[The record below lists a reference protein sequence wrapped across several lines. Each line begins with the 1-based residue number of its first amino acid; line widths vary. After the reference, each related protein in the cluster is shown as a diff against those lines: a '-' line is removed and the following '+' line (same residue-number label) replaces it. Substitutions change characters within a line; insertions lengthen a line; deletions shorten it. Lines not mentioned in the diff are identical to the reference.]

1 MKDQTLLSFAN
12 FFSAIHFFLVVYVMA
27 PYLATLMPANVSGI
41 ALSLGAIVT
50 LSTFP
55 FMPKLVARQGAQPLA
70 ILFAGLEFLILILLA
85 SSPSP
90 LLAVLLIALACATS
104 PLLAYQLDLLLE
116 ASVED
121 EATTGRVRTTFLT
134 AGNIALV
141 LTPLLIGLLLGTGNQ
156 YPRVFMVAALSLIP
170 FVFLMI
176 AKRLPRPETPKMHSL
191 TDACLCIAND
201 TDLRAV
207 ALANAV
213 LQFFYHL
220 APIFIPLYLHTVLFI
235 PWSTLGWMFAIM
247 LVPFVLLEYP
257 AGYLADKKMG
267 DKFFLAVGFVII
279 GLSFAALGIV
289 GVGTPLWVILAILIT
304 TRIGAA
310 LVEAMAEGHFFRR
323 VTEEDTNTVSVFR
336 MMRPMGALIAPIIGT
351 LLLSSIGYAG
361 LFFVSGF
368 LILITGFVSSLS
380 IRAH

>member
-1 MKDQTLLSFAN
+1 MRDQTLLSFGN
-12 FFSAIHFFLVVYVMA
+12 FFSAIHFFLVVYVLA
-27 PYLATLMPANVSGI
+27 PYLATFMPANVSGI

-50 LSTFP
+50 LSAFP
-55 FMPKLVARQGAQPLA
+55 FMPKLVAKHGAQQLA
-70 ILFAGLEFLILILLA
+70 ILFAGIEFLILILLA
-85 SSPSP
+85 TAPSP

-121 EATTGRVRTTFLT
+121 ESTTGRVRTRFLT

-141 LTPLLIGLLLGTGNQ
+141 LTPLLIGLLLNDGDQ
-156 YPRVFMVAALSLIP
+156 YQRVFLVAALTLLP
-170 FVFLMI
+170 FIFLMI
-176 AKRLPRPETPKMHSL
+176 VKKLPRPEAPKIHSL

-201 TDLRAV
+201 RDLRAV

-220 APIFIPLYLHTVLFI
+220 APIFIPLYLHNVLLI

-257 AGYLADKKMG
+257 AGYLADKKLG
-267 DKFFLAVGFVII
+267 DKLFLAIGFVII
-279 GLSFAALGIV
+279 GLSFAALGLV
-289 GVGTPLWVILAILIT
+289 DAATPIWIILAILIA
-304 TRIGAA
+304 TRVGAA

-336 MMRPMGALIAPIIGT
+336 MMRPTGALIAPIIGT
-351 LLLSSIGYAG
+351 LLLSIAGYPG

-368 LILITGFVSSLS
+368 LILIAGFLTSLS
-380 IRAH
+380 IRTR